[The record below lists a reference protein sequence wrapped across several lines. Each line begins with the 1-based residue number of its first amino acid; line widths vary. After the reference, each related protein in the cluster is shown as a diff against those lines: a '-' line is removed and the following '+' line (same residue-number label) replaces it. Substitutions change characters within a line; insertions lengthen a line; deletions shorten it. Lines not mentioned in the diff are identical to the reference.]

1 VSQLYGRC
9 GEKIIF
15 LQKLINIEEG
25 GNNLYYLEAEAV
37 LSKLLRHS

>member
-1 VSQLYGRC
+1 MEDVERRVSFQH
-9 GEKIIF
+9 
-15 LQKLINIEEG
+15 KLINIEER